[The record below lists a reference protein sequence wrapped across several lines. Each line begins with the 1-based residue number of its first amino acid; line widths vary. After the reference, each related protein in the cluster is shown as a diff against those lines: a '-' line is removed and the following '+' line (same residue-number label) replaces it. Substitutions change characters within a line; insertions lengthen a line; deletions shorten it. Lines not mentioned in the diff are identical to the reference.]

1 MYNLNSGGRCEDLD
15 CCHCI
20 MFARRFGLGRARRTG
35 RFLCQLERRRREEGR
50 RQRQEI
56 VRPGSETGGR
66 TAAADRAEFAKEVD
80 TYTEYALATTAE
92 QPGMEP
98 SKTVELVD
106 QLEAQNPK
114 SKYLDLRCLAADV
127 TALSSLAQSAA
138 AKSPDRALADAN
150 KLIAVGTRAKP
161 EGAPD
166 ADWERIRAAALGN
179 GYYLA
184 GAIYAQKQSW
194 VDCDR
199 ELKDALP
206 YISKEPARMGP
217 AEFYLGLCNYQFGRL
232 TQDRSRLMA
241 AQKYSEASAAIP
253 GPMQQ
258 QAARNANAIK
268 LELAGPT
275 KR

>member
-1 MYNLNSGGRCEDLD
+1 MKTWIAAIALCSLAGLVSAAPDELEDSYNSLKEAVAKKDADSVRKLSGQASKL
-15 CCHCI
+15 
-20 MFARRFGLGRARRTG
+20 ARAA
-35 RFLCQLERRRREEGR
+35 EAA
-50 RQRQEI
+50 
-56 VRPGSETGGR
+56 P
-66 TAAADRAEFAKEVD
+66 AADDAAKQHVEFGKEVD
-80 TYTEYALATTAE
+80 TYSEYALAATAE
-92 QPGMEP
+92 QSGMEA
-98 SKTVELVD
+98 SKVVELVD

-114 SKYLDLRCLAADV
+114 SKYLDYGCLAADV
-127 TALSSLAQSAA
+127 TALSSLAGSAA

-150 KLIAVGTRAKP
+150 KLIAVGKKAKP
-161 EGAPD
+161 EGAAD
-166 ADWERIRAAALGN
+166 ADWERLKAAALGT

-184 GAIYAQKQSW
+184 GAMYAQKQSW

-206 YISKEPARMGP
+206 YIGKEPARMGP

-258 QAARNANAIK
+258 QAARNALAIK
-268 LELAGPT
+268 TELAGPT
-275 KR
+275 RH

>member
-1 MYNLNSGGRCEDLD
+1 MKTWIAAIALCSLAGLVSAAPDELEDSYNSLKDAVAKKDADNVKKLSAQVSKLAHAAE
-15 CCHCI
+15 
-20 MFARRFGLGRARRTG
+20 AA
-35 RFLCQLERRRREEGR
+35 
-50 RQRQEI
+50 
-56 VRPGSETGGR
+56 P
-66 TAAADRAEFAKEVD
+66 AADDAAKQHADFAKEVD
-80 TYTEYALATTAE
+80 TYTEYALATTAA

-127 TALSSLAQSAA
+127 SALSSLAEGAS
-138 AKSPDRALADAN
+138 AKSPDRALAEAN
-150 KLIAVGTRAKP
+150 KLIAVGKRAKP
-161 EGAPD
+161 EGAAD
-166 ADWERIRAAALGN
+166 ADWERIKAAALGN
-179 GYYLA
+179 GYFIA
-184 GAIYAQKQSW
+184 GAMYAQKQSW
-194 VDCDR
+194 ADCDR

-206 YISKEPARMGP
+206 YIGKEPNRMGP
-217 AEFYLGLCNYQFGRL
+217 AQFYLGLCNYQFGRL

-258 QAARNANAIK
+258 QAARNALAIK
-268 LELAGPT
+268 TELAGPA